1 LIGYGAAA
9 WSRTLPV
16 EDRQPGVWGGFMLV
30 GSYNGGLVAL
40 SVVVA
45 TAAAYVALDLAARV
59 AQTTGRSRALWLL
72 GGAASMGTGIWSM
85 HYLGMLAFS
94 LPVPVLYDVPTVAA
108 SLVAATV
115 AAGVALF
122 AVSRGVLGL
131 LARLGGSVAMGV
143 AVATMHYVG
152 MAAMRLPAMH
162 HYDVAIVLLSIAIA
176 VLVSYVAL
184 WLAFHFRTEDRA
196 LAPLK
201 LLAAAVM
208 GVAVAGMHYTGMAA
222 VTFMPESVAADTDY
236 AVSVSAL
243 GTFGVAT
250 VTFMVLALAIL
261 SSRLDRRLSEQ
272 ARAVQASEL
281 RYQLLFHRSLAGVY
295 QSTLDGEL
303 LDCNDALAR
312 ILGYGSR
319 AELMQR
325 RANDLYSAPEQR
337 LEWVRRLQA
346 DKTLANFECQLETKD
361 GEPIWVLESATLV
374 ETPDRPAV
382 VEGTII
388 DITWRK
394 QAEEQVAEMTATLL
408 ANVERY
414 RLLVESTS
422 AVPWEMDGETL
433 LLRYISPQAA
443 TLFGLDVQP
452 GDPDGWSVVHP
463 DDVERVRAQF
473 ATLAAAP
480 SPSGLDIGYRIVT
493 GDKSI
498 AHVRSIVAAHTEE
511 AGVILR
517 GITLDVTQQR
527 LLEMELQQAQK
538 LESVGRLA
546 AGVAHEINTPVQFV
560 NDSVHFVRTG
570 MQDLQPFLAASR
582 ALMTVDPASLASAQS
597 AAAEAEREADLEYL
611 LEHMPK
617 ALDRSLEGLE
627 RVATIVRSMK
637 EFAHPDQS
645 HMSAVDINRAIQST
659 LTVASNEYKYVAD
672 VVLDLQPLPVV
683 TCHGGEVNQAVLN
696 IIVNAAHAI
705 EDRSKSTGVRG
716 RISVSTRHEDDTVVI
731 DIADTGGGIPETVQS
746 RIFDPFFTTKA
757 VGRGTGQGLAIA
769 RSVIVDKH
777 GGELTFD
784 TKPGVGTT
792 FHLRLPVA
800 GRSSEVAA

>member
-1 LIGYGAAA
+1 
-9 WSRTLPV
+9 
-16 EDRQPGVWGGFMLV
+16 MLV

-45 TAAAYVALDLAARV
+45 TAAAYVALDLAGRV

-72 GGAASMGTGIWSM
+72 GGAISMGTGIWSM
-85 HYLGMLAFS
+85 HYLAMLAFS

-108 SLVAATV
+108 SLVAATM

-122 AVSRGVLGL
+122 AVSRGRLGL
-131 LARLGGSVAMGV
+131 LARVGGSVAMGS
-143 AVATMHYVG
+143 AVAAMHYVG

-162 HYDVAIVLLSIAIA
+162 HYDVAIVTLSIAIA
-176 VLVSYVAL
+176 IVVSYVAL

-201 LLAAAVM
+201 LMAAAVM

-222 VTFMPESVAADTDY
+222 VTFMPVAVTGNTDY

-261 SSRLDRRLSEQ
+261 SSRLDLRLSAQ
-272 ARAVQASEL
+272 AKAVRASEQ

-303 LDCNDALAR
+303 LDCNDALAK
-312 ILGYGSR
+312 ILGYASR
-319 AELMQR
+319 AELMERQ
-325 RANDLYSAPEQR
+325 ANELYSAPEHR
-337 LEWVRRLQA
+337 AEWVRRLEA
-346 DKTLANFECQLETKD
+346 DKTLANFECQLKTKD
-361 GEPIWVLESATLV
+361 GETIWVLESATLV
-374 ETPDRPAV
+374 EGSAGRPAV
-382 VEGTII
+382 AEGTII
-388 DITWRK
+388 DITRRK
-394 QAEEQVAEMTATLL
+394 KAEEQVAAMTATLL
-408 ANVERY
+408 ASVERY

-433 LLRYISPQAA
+433 LLRYISPQASS
-443 TLFGLDVQP
+443 LFGLDVETMS
-452 GDPDGWSVVHP
+452 GDPEVWGIVHA
-463 DDVERVRAQF
+463 DDRERVRAQF
-473 ATLAAAP
+473 AALAASR
-480 SPSGLDIGYRIVT
+480 SPTGLDVGYRIVT
-493 GDKSI
+493 GSNTV
-498 AHVRSIVAAHTEE
+498 AHVRSIVGAHTTPGET
-511 AGVILR
+511 GVILR

-570 MQDLQPFLAASR
+570 MQDLQPFLTACR
-582 ALMTVDPASLASAQS
+582 ALVTADPAALPAAQ
-597 AAAEAEREADLEYL
+597 ATALEAECEADLDYL

-645 HMSAVDINRAIQST
+645 EMAAVDINRAVQST

-672 VVLDLQPLPVV
+672 VVLDLQPLPLV

-696 IIVNAAHAI
+696 IVVNAAHAI
-705 EDRSKSTGVRG
+705 EERSKGSGVRG
-716 RISVSTRHEDDTVVI
+716 RISVSTRHEGDWVAV
-731 DIADTGGGIPETVQS
+731 DIADTGGGIPEAVQS
-746 RIFDPFFTTKA
+746 RIFDPFFTTKE

-777 GGELTFD
+777 GGQLTFD
-784 TKPGVGTT
+784 TEGGVGTT
-792 FHLRLPVA
+792 FHLRLPVV
-800 GRSSEVAA
+800 GRSGEVAA